1 MDPIFDGA
9 DEVNCSTSNNGTNN
23 GTVYWNQFVQPA
35 WRIFLWAIAYC
46 SIVIVSVLGN
56 VTVIWIIMAHKRMR
70 TVTNYFLLN
79 LAFAEASMS
88 AFNTVINFI
97 YAVHNEWYFGLIY
110 CRFHNFFPIAAVF
123 ASICSM
129 TAIALDRYMAII
141 HPLQQRMSST
151 ETKVVVGVI
160 WVLALLL
167 AFPQYYYSNIEQYPE
182 RVVCYIDWPEYTIC
196 DFKKMYYVCVAILI
210 YFLPLL
216 VMGCAYLVVG
226 LTLWAS
232 EIPGDSSDRYKEQL
246 TAKRKVVKMM
256 IVVVCT
262 FAICWLPY
270 HVYFLLHQFFPDMFE
285 ETFIQQVY
293 LAVMWLAMSSTMYNP
308 IIYCCLNDRFR
319 AGFKQAFRCCPC
331 VPQSS
336 YEGLE
341 LKSTRYFQTQTSI
354 CKASRMETTVST
366 VVQVGDEMERS
377 KAKVTLGHGPDETV
391 IGAGPQSC
399 SLDLTSNGS
408 SQSVSKTTA
417 SNFFSYSNLQEQ
429 TLDTSHFLSD
439 SQERM

>member
-1 MDPIFDGA
+1 M
-9 DEVNCSTSNNGTNN
+9 V
-23 GTVYWNQFVQPA
+23 TVSLV
-35 WRIFLWAIAYC
+35 
-46 SIVIVSVLGN
+46 GN
-56 VTVIWIIMAHKRMR
+56 VVVIWIIMAHKRMR

-97 YAVHNEWYFGLIY
+97 YSVHNEWYFGLMY
-110 CRFHNFFPIAAVF
+110 CRFHNFFPVAAVF
-123 ASICSM
+123 ASIYSM
-129 TAIALDRYMAII
+129 TAIAVDRYTAII

-151 ETKVVVGVI
+151 ETKVIVGVI

-167 AFPQYYYSNIEQYPE
+167 AFPQYYYSVTEELPGRII
-182 RVVCYIDWPEYTIC
+182 CYIEWPEYTGC
-196 DFKKMYYVCVAILI
+196 DYKILYYVCVTVLI

-232 EIPGDSSDRYKEQL
+232 NIPGDSSDRYKEQL

-262 FAICWLPY
+262 FSLCWLPY
-270 HVYFLLHQFFPDMFE
+270 HVYFLLHLFFPLLFE
-285 ETFIQQVY
+285 TLYIQQVY

-319 AGFKQAFRCCPC
+319 AGFKQAFSCCPC
-331 VPQSS
+331 VPTGS

-341 LKSTRYFQTQTSI
+341 LKSTRYLQTQASMY
-354 CKASRMETTVST
+354 KASRMETNVSS
-366 VVQVGDEMERS
+366 VMHVADDLEPPRF
-377 KAKVTLGHGPDETV
+377 
-391 IGAGPQSC
+391 GALSVAGSAPRCS

-408 SQSVSKTTA
+408 SSRSVSKNVSETSSFYS
-417 SNFFSYSNLQEQ
+417 SNNLHE
-429 TLDTSHFLSD
+429 
-439 SQERM
+439 

>member
-1 MDPIFDGA
+1 MDPLFNIT
-9 DEVNCSTSNNGTNN
+9 DEPNTTISSNDTNN
-23 GTVYWNQFVQPA
+23 NRTEEGNQFVQPV
-35 WRIFLWAIAYC
+35 WRIVLWAIAYSC
-46 SIVIVSVLGN
+46 IVIVSVVGN

-88 AFNTVINFI
+88 AFNTVINFT
-97 YAVHNEWYFGLIY
+97 YAVHNEWYFGLVY

-123 ASICSM
+123 ASIYSM

-151 ETKVVVGVI
+151 ETKIVVAVI

-167 AFPQYYYSNIEQYPE
+167 AFPQYYYSTTVQFTD
-182 RVVCYIDWPEYTIC
+182 RVVCYIEWPEYTVC
-196 DFKKMYYVCVAILI
+196 NFEKMYQVCVAILI

-216 VMGCAYLVVG
+216 VMGCAYLAVG

-232 EIPGDSSDRYKEQL
+232 EIPGDSSDRYREQL

-262 FAICWLPY
+262 FATCWLPY
-270 HVYFLLHQFFPDMFE
+270 HIYFLLHQFLPHLLE
-285 ETFIQQVY
+285 EPFMQQFY
-293 LAVMWLAMSSTMYNP
+293 LAIMWLAMSSTMYNP

-319 AGFKQAFRCCPC
+319 AGFKQAFHCCPC
-331 VPQSS
+331 VPQGS

-341 LKSTRYFQTQTSI
+341 LKSTRYLQTQTSVY
-354 CKASRMETTVST
+354 KASRMETTVST
-366 VVQVGDEMERS
+366 VLHVGDDVEQPKV
-377 KAKVTLGHGPDETV
+377 KAMVGLGPA
-391 IGAGPQSC
+391 GAAAAARHSS

-408 SQSVSKTTA
+408 SSRSVSKTVSETSSFYS
-417 SNFFSYSNLQEQ
+417 SNNLQE
-429 TLDTSHFLSD
+429 
-439 SQERM
+439 